1 MTTATVASPANDEA
15 LSRVLAHY
23 TIVDGSASLIEAR
36 IIGRNGSDG
45 SSLAAIVRATVA
57 RHNGSVDI
65 TDERVSYQT
74 ATCPTPAFIIT
85 QAGVALS
92 MPRADGE
99 VTWRAEIDGLSTS

>member
-23 TIVDGSASLIEAR
+23 TVVDGSASLLEAR
-36 IIGRNGSDG
+36 VIGRNGSDG
-45 SSLAAIVRATVA
+45 ASLGAIVRATVA
-57 RHNGSVDI
+57 RHNGSVDVA
-65 TDERVSYQT
+65 DERVSYLS
-74 ATCPTPAFIIT
+74 ATCPVPSFIIT

-99 VTWRAEIDGLSTS
+99 VTWRAEIEALSTT